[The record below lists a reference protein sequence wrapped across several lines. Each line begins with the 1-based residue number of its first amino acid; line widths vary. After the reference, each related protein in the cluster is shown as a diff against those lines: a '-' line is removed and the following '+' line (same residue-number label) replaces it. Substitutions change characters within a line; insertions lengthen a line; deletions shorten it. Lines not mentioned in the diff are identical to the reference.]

1 MPTTKTTTK
10 KKTEAAAKPA
20 PKAKVAAAP
29 AAETHTRRFRGTVV
43 SNAMQKTIVVRV
55 DGHKRHPKYNKTYRV
70 SQKFHVHDEKGAA
83 KTGDVVEF
91 VECRPLSKTKRWRLV
106 QGA

>member
-1 MPTTKTTTK
+1 MPTTKTKTK
-10 KKTEAAAKPA
+10 KTKDEAVKKVSTEKTVEK
-20 PKAKVAAAP
+20 KHMR
-29 AAETHTRRFRGTVV
+29 TFRGTVV
-43 SNAMQKTIVVRV
+43 SNAMQKTVVVRV
-55 DGHKRHPKYNKTYRV
+55 DGQKRHPKYNKTYRV
-70 SQKFHVHDEKGAA
+70 SQKFHVHDEKGTV